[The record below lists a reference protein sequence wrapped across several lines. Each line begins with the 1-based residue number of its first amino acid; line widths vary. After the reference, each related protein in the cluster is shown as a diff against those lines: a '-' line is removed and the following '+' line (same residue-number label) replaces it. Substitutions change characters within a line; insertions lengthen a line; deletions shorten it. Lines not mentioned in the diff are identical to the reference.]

1 MGKVNIVNIDLW
13 QPSATVQTLRKRGQ
27 LMADI
32 RAFFAVRD
40 VLEVDVPVLSQAAVS
55 DPFIDS
61 MRVEYRHFVEDS
73 PSDYFLQSSPEYAMK
88 RLLAAGSGC
97 IYQMS
102 KVFRNGEI
110 GRRHNPEFTMLEW
123 YRLDFDEHQLMD
135 EVARLIESVTGITG
149 VEKLSYKAVFRRY
162 LDLDINC
169 ASDELL
175 AQTMRE
181 YIEVSGD
188 YDRDGWLN
196 LLMSHCIEPKL
207 KGAVFIYD
215 YPASQAALAKV
226 KQDCE
231 GVAVAARFELFI
243 DGVELANGYHELTD
257 SCEQQRRF
265 DADQQQRAQL
275 DLPQRPLEMRLVKA
289 LSQGMPNCAGVA
301 LGVDRLLMLAL
312 KKEHIKEVLP
322 FDIERA

>member
-1 MGKVNIVNIDLW
+1 LNIDLW
-13 QPSATVQTLRKRGQ
+13 QPSATIETLRKRGQ

-32 RAFFAVRD
+32 RAFFALRD

-61 MRVEYRHFVEDS
+61 MRVEYRHFAEDS
-73 PSDYFLQSSPEYAMK
+73 SSDYFLQSSPEYAMK

-110 GRRHNPEFTMLEW
+110 GRKHNPEFTMLEW

-149 VEKLSYKAVFRRY
+149 VEKLSYKAVFKRY
-162 LDLDINC
+162 LDLDLNY
-169 ASDELL
+169 ASDEKL
-175 AQTMRE
+175 AKTMRKH
-181 YIEVSGD
+181 IEVSGD

-196 LLMSHCIEPKL
+196 LLMSHCIEPQL
-207 KGAVFIYD
+207 KGAIFIYD

-265 DADQQQRAQL
+265 ETDQQQRAQL
-275 DLPQRPLEMRLVKA
+275 ELPQRPLEMRLVEA
-289 LSQGMPNCAGVA
+289 LSQGMPSCAGVA

-312 KKEHIKEVLP
+312 KKAHIKEVLP

>member
-1 MGKVNIVNIDLW
+1 LNIDLW
-13 QPSATVQTLRKRGQ
+13 QPSATIETLRKRGQ

-32 RAFFAVRD
+32 RAFFALRD

-61 MRVEYRHFVEDS
+61 MRVEYRHFAEDS
-73 PSDYFLQSSPEYAMK
+73 SSDYFLQSSPEYAMK

-110 GRRHNPEFTMLEW
+110 GRKHNPEFTMLEW

-135 EVARLIESVTGITG
+135 EVARLIASVTGITG
-149 VEKLSYKAVFRRY
+149 VEKLSYKAVFKRY
-162 LDLDINC
+162 LDLDLNY
-169 ASDELL
+169 ASDEKL
-175 AQTMRE
+175 AKTMRKH
-181 YIEVSGD
+181 IEVSGD

-196 LLMSHCIEPKL
+196 LLMSHCIEPQL
-207 KGAVFIYD
+207 KGAIFIYD

-243 DGVELANGYHELTD
+243 DGVELANGYYELTD

-265 DADQQQRAQL
+265 ETDQQQRAQL
-275 DLPQRPLEMRLVKA
+275 ELPQRPLEMRLVEA
-289 LSQGMPNCAGVA
+289 LSQGMPSCAGVA

-312 KKEHIKEVLP
+312 KKAHIKEVLP

>member
-1 MGKVNIVNIDLW
+1 MGKENIVNTKLW
-13 QPSATVQTLRKRGQ
+13 QPSATIQTLRRRGQ

-32 RAFFAVRD
+32 RAFFALRD

-55 DPFIDS
+55 DPYIDS
-61 MRVEYRHFVEDS
+61 MRVEYRHFVEDTS
-73 PSDYFLQSSPEYAMK
+73 SDLFLQSSPEYAMK

-110 GRRHNPEFTMLEW
+110 GHKHNPEFTMLEW
-123 YRLDFDEHQLMD
+123 YRLGFDEHQLMD
-135 EVARLIESVTGITG
+135 EVTRLIESVTGITDI
-149 VEKLSYKAVFRRY
+149 EKLSYKAVFMRY
-162 LDLDINC
+162 LNIDINN
-169 ASDELL
+169 ASVETL
-175 AQTMRE
+175 AQTLRGH
-181 YIEVSGD
+181 IEVSGD

-196 LLMSHCIEPKL
+196 LLMSHCIEPQL

-215 YPASQAALAKV
+215 YPASQAALAKL

-257 SCEQQRRF
+257 SHEQQRRF
-265 DADQQQRAQL
+265 EADQQQRAQL
-275 DLPQRPLEMRLVKA
+275 DLPQRPIDMRLVEA

-312 KKEHIKEVLP
+312 KKQHIKEVLP

>member
-1 MGKVNIVNIDLW
+1 
-13 QPSATVQTLRKRGQ
+13 
-27 LMADI
+27 MADI
-32 RAFFAVRD
+32 RRFFASRD

-55 DPFIDS
+55 DPYIDS

-110 GRRHNPEFTMLEW
+110 GRKHNPEFTMLEW
-123 YRLDFDEHQLMD
+123 YRLDFDEHDLMD
-135 EVARLIESVTGITG
+135 EVARLIESVAGITG
-149 VEKLSYKAVFRRY
+149 IEKRSYKAVFKRY
-162 LDLDINC
+162 LDLDING

-181 YIEVSGD
+181 HIEVSGD

-196 LLMSHCIEPKL
+196 LLMSHCIEPQL

-226 KQDCE
+226 KQDGE
-231 GVAVAARFELFI
+231 GVAVAARFELFV

-257 SCEQQRRF
+257 SSEQQRRF
-265 DADQQQRAQL
+265 EADKRQRAQL
-275 DLPQRPLEMRLVKA
+275 GLPQRPLEMRLVKA